1 MGIWRTGCTVPI
13 AGDGMIWYHI
23 SKDLKNMKHRK
34 PYTAIIAGASFVF
47 ACHGAPCDPVAFGF
61 SPDASPS
68 VNAAALQKALDGGHK
83 TVRVDAPGTYL
94 MDRTVFIDSDTR
106 LEFAAGVVL
115 KKAVKYANVLVN
127 RGAFEYKANTN
138 IVVKGLVVSV
148 NGNEAVPP
156 PDSAAPGLRG
166 QLAFYRVNRVRVEDF
181 RCEDLG
187 RFQYCIHFVDFSDIV
202 VDNFTIIGG
211 KDGVHLNC
219 GRNFVVRNGYC
230 RTDDDTVAV
239 NAGEWPGGCAPK
251 IGSIE
256 NGVVEKLHVIPGG
269 KASFART
276 IAGSWKDWHPGMRLQ
291 RNDIVRSRRNVYA
304 IYPMPLS
311 TNEIV
316 SMTGPSHTNGVWRSP
331 EGINFQFL
339 QSDGATRADVRNVT
353 FRDIYSQGPNGILCA
368 WEVNTPWARLV
379 HPEIEPKD
387 YPEIDISLEN
397 VTIDNGRYVSL
408 VSGSAPATIRMR
420 DVRSSGSLINMRTLH
435 GYKDVKRTILISSSI
450 FDGPSRDDFIFLNP
464 DAKIDL
470 RLESNIER
478 RPAAVKAANPAN
490 VHVSR

>member
-1 MGIWRTGCTVPI
+1 
-13 AGDGMIWYHI
+13 
-23 SKDLKNMKHRK
+23 MKLSRL
-34 PYTAIIAGASFVF
+34 AAVILASAVSMPM
-47 ACHGAPCDPVAFGF
+47 CHGAPYNPCAFGF
-61 SPDASPS
+61 SQDAKPE

-83 TVRVDAPGTYL
+83 TVRVDTPGTYL

-115 KKAVKYANVLVN
+115 KKAAKYANVLVN
-127 RGAFEYKANTN
+127 RGAFEYRTNTN
-138 IVVKGLVVSV
+138 IVVKGLVISV
-148 NGNEAVPP
+148 NGNEDVPP
-156 PDSAAPGLRG
+156 PGSPAPGLRG
-166 QLAFYRVNRVRVEDF
+166 QLAFFRVNRVRVEDF

-187 RFQYCIHFVDFSDIV
+187 RMQYCIHFVDFTDIV

-211 KDGVHLNC
+211 KDGIHLNC
-219 GRNFVVRNGYC
+219 GRNFVIRNGYC

-251 IGSIE
+251 IGSVE

-269 KASFART
+269 RASFARA

-291 RNDIVRSRRNVYA
+291 RNDIVRSGNNVYA

-316 SMTGPSHTNGVWRSP
+316 SMTGPAHTNGVWRSP

-353 FRDIYSQGPNGILCA
+353 FRDIYTQGPNGVFCA

-379 HPEIEPKD
+379 HPEIKPED
-387 YPEIDISLEN
+387 YPEIDITLEN
-397 VTIDNGRYVSL
+397 VTIDSGTGVSL

-420 DVRSSGSLINMRTLH
+420 GVKSSGSLIDMRTLR
-435 GYKDVKRTILISSSI
+435 GYKDVKRTILVTGSV
-450 FDGPSRDDFIFLNP
+450 FDGPERNDFIFLNP
-464 DAKIDL
+464 DAQIDL

-490 VHVSR
+490 VRVSR